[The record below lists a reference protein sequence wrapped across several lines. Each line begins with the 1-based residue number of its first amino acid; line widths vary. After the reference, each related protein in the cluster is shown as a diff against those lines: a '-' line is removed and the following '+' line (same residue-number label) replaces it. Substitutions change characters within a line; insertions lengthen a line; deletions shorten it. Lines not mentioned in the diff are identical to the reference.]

1 MFRPASLLPATGKPR
16 PVPPTAVPPPPA
28 TPSSTGEALTL
39 DALMARQKQAAAMQG
54 EAMQQPVANIPQ
66 GLAQMAWTVVNAL
79 QERRAGTE
87 LAQGQADVAK
97 AMGTLNYDTGELAPG
112 AMETLWQR
120 DPESAKEMTKT
131 AMALRAAKAKQENW
145 LDIPAPEGAKPG
157 QLYQRNTVTGEVRA
171 TGGQSVTQVGSGE
184 TEFDKKVGEKQAAT
198 YDALYNDGI
207 QAAQDEINV
216 GELEKVLA
224 TAGTGTGA
232 GIKLWAKNRLGLE
245 LGDDVND
252 LQAADAIIA
261 KLVPS
266 QRAAGSGTISDRDI
280 ELFRSSLPSIWN
292 QPGGNQKILRTMKGL
307 IQYRKKQGEIASQV
321 MNGAL
326 TRQDGLKALM
336 SIPNPL
342 AEYKQPD
349 DPTTPPAD
357 PNTPP
362 ADPNAPP
369 VEPYPPKPPNY
380 AGQWPTQ
387 GAWAILSPAA
397 RAFYL
402 KQVGVGQ

>member
-1 MFRPASLLPATGKPR
+1 MSG
-16 PVPPTAVPPPPA
+16 
-28 TPSSTGEALTL
+28 
-39 DALMARQKQAAAMQG
+39 
-54 EAMQQPVANIPQ
+54 
-66 GLAQMAWTVVNAL
+66 
-79 QERRAGTE
+79 
-87 LAQGQADVAK
+87 
-97 AMGTLNYDTGELAPG
+97 LNYDTGELPPE
-112 AMETLWQR
+112 AMQTLWQR
-120 DPESAKEMTKT
+120 DPASAMEMAKT
-131 AMALRAAKAKQENW
+131 AMTLRAAKAKQEDW
-145 LDIPAPEGAKPG
+145 VDIPAPEGAKPG

-216 GELEKVLA
+216 GELEKVLT

-232 GIKLWAKNRLGLE
+232 GLQLWAKNRLGLE
-245 LGDDVND
+245 LGNVTD

-326 TRQDGLKALM
+326 SRQDGLKKLM

-362 ADPNAPP
+362 ADPNQKKPDVPGLTPAQNAGDEPFTGPDGHLDFSRMSNQQFDAWNAKQKAP
-369 VEPYPPKPPNY
+369 
-380 AGQWPTQ
+380 
-387 GAWAILSPAA
+387 A
-397 RAFYL
+397 R
-402 KQVGVGQ
+402 